1 MEDGG
6 RRTEDGGR
14 TNGNDDR
21 DETRKDHDEG
31 RRAQHEQTKEDKVMK
46 DRKIAVKDDRAD
58 LRERTKKFALR
69 IIRLFT
75 SLPKSEEARILGRQL
90 LRSGTSVGAHYR
102 EAYRS
107 RSQAE
112 YISKIEVGLQELEET
127 SYWMELLGDSEI
139 VKSARLTDLQGEAN
153 ELAAIFASCS
163 RSAKSRG
170 KESR

>member
-1 MEDGG
+1 MKH
-6 RRTEDGGR
+6 
-14 TNGNDDR
+14 TN
-21 DETRKDHDEG
+21 
-31 RRAQHEQTKEDKVMK
+31 
-46 DRKIAVKDDRAD
+46 IAVGGNRVD

-69 IIRLFT
+69 IIRLFS

-102 EAYRS
+102 EAYRG

-127 SYWMELLGDSEI
+127 SYWMELLADSGI
-139 VKSARLTDLQGEAN
+139 VKSARLVDLQGEAD
-153 ELAAIFASCS
+153 ELAAIFAACS
-163 RSAKSRG
+163 RSAKSRR